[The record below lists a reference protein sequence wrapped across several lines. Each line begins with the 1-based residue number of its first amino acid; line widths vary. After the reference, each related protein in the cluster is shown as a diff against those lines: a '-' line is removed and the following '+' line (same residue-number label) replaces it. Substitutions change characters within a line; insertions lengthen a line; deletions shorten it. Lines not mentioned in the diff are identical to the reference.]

1 MCPIGGMELSMER
14 KEKLK
19 VVINTCGMYKTW
31 KMINRPGI

>member
-1 MCPIGGMELSMER
+1 MGPIGGMEISVEG

-19 VVINTCGMYKTW
+19 VVINTWDMYKTW